1 MEDNVIVVKRVVLM
15 HIAMRRIF
23 LILQMVTLES
33 SFELVEAG
41 DERCVKELQQYMLYL
56 AVTINNLYNILD
68 CDVIL
73 GGYVGGY
80 MEKYLD
86 ERDVWFRR
94 DVHLLQMEALSN
106 HVSSNT
112 SHLL

>member
-1 MEDNVIVVKRVVLM
+1 M
-15 HIAMRRIF
+15 
-23 LILQMVTLES
+23 
-33 SFELVEAG
+33 
-41 DERCVKELQQYMLYL
+41 KELQQYMLYL

-86 ERDVWFRR
+86 ELRR
-94 DVHLLQMEALSN
+94 MVSERCTFATMEALSN